1 MPVPTGRAASLRVFW
16 TKAGPDMETMTV
28 KVVRKSREA
37 QDIVSFELARADGG
51 GLPPFSAGAHIDV
64 HVGDGLVRQYSLCND
79 ASETH
84 RYLICV
90 LREPASRGG
99 SVAMHDRVRE
109 GDLIRISVPKNHFSL
124 VPASK
129 TFLFA
134 GGIGV
139 TPILCMAER
148 LAWIGADFEMHYCT
162 RSVERTAFHE
172 RIRSSPFADKVRF
185 YFDDSAVADKI
196 DLAAI
201 LRPAPENSHL
211 YVCGPGGFIA
221 FVKDTARKLAWTD
234 DAIHFEYFAAQAAPS
249 REAGLEAD
257 FEVQVASTGATYS
270 VPAGASILQVL
281 LENGIDVPASCEQG
295 VCGTCITRVL
305 GGIPDHRD
313 MVFNDA
319 EHARN
324 DQITPCCSRALTP
337 LLVLDL

>member
-1 MPVPTGRAASLRVFW
+1 
-16 TKAGPDMETMTV
+16 METMTV

-37 QDIVSFELARADGG
+37 QDIVSFELASADGSA
-51 GLPPFSAGAHIDV
+51 LPPFSAGAHIDV
-64 HVGDGLVRQYSLCND
+64 HIGDGLIRQYSLCND
-79 ASETH
+79 ANEDH

-99 SVAMHDRVRE
+99 SVAMHERVRE
-109 GDLIRISVPKNHFSL
+109 GDLIRIGVPKNHFPL

-129 TFLFA
+129 TLLFA

-148 LAWIGADFEMHYCT
+148 LARIGADFEMHYCT

-172 RIRSSPFADKVRF
+172 RIKSSPFAEKVRF
-185 YFDDSAVADKI
+185 YFDNGALANRM
-196 DLAAI
+196 DLAKI
-201 LRPAPENSHL
+201 LSAQPENSHL

-221 FVKDTARKLAWTD
+221 FVKNTAKELAWAD
-234 DAIHFEYFAAQAAPS
+234 DAIHSEYFSAQPI
-249 REAGLEAD
+249 EAGKEAA
-257 FEVQVASTGATYS
+257 FEVQVASTGATYA
-270 VPAGASILQVL
+270 VPVDSSILQVL

-305 GGIPDHRD
+305 GGTPDHRD
-313 MVFNDA
+313 LFFNAA

-324 DQITPCCSRALTP
+324 DQMTPCCSRSLTP